1 MTDESDD
8 PDDRSERGETP
19 SQPDSE
25 EFRADDDGT
34 DPANDTGSAE
44 AVEGTA
50 TDPSDDSGGSDGE
63 AEAQDDAT
71 DAADTGEAPTD
82 PDEGDTPTPEGSPAP
97 SNEPPETDPD
107 PPGDGPAD
115 DGDPERTW
123 LGVGTAVVVPVVGVL
138 GAVVLFAI
146 DFDPLDALL
155 VGFAYLSLVTV
166 GTGLYV
172 FTNESERRGRL
183 LRATGGFA
191 AALLGVSVVVVL
203 TADTDLIEVAP
214 VVSQPVPL
222 FVYVYAV
229 AGALGYVFTVVGE
242 QRLNSSGG
250 SGSEDTTDAS
260 ATEESGSEPGSR
272 TNDSE
277 EGDATGDPPDPDVP
291 AEPIEASKIYDWSI
305 RVLAAIPLAA
315 AVFLLA
321 SLLLPQSQFGDPEV
335 VVRTADGVV
344 TVNETGVS
352 GRLNETSSV
361 QDVDVERRQRSD
373 RLLAGLAL
381 LTGLFVNT
389 AYTRLH
395 DLAVRLL
402 NPSRRGGNGGSE

>member
-1 MTDESDD
+1 MTDESNDS
-8 PDDRSERGETP
+8 DDRSERGEPAQP
-19 SQPDSE
+19 SSE
-25 EFRADDDGT
+25 SSRTDDDGT
-34 DPANDTGSAE
+34 DPANDTGSAD
-44 AVEGTA
+44 AVEGTD
-50 TDPSDDSGGSDGE
+50 TDPSDDSGGSNGE
-63 AEAQDDAT
+63 ADAEGDATGTDT
-71 DAADTGEAPTD
+71 DAADTEEA
-82 PDEGDTPTPEGSPAP
+82 
-97 SNEPPETDPD
+97 PD
-107 PPGDGPAD
+107 PPGDGPAGDGPADDGPAD
-115 DGDPERTW
+115 DGDPGRTS
-123 LGVGTAVVVPVVGVL
+123 LGVGTAIVVPIVGVL

-146 DFDPLDALL
+146 DFDPRDALL

-172 FTNESERRGRL
+172 FTTESARRARL
-183 LRATGGFA
+183 LRATGGLA

-203 TADTDLIEVAP
+203 TADTDLVEVAP

-242 QRLNSSGG
+242 QRLNSSGD
-250 SGSEDTTDAS
+250 SGSADTTDAS
-260 ATEESGSEPGSR
+260 ATEESEGERGSQ
-272 TNDSE
+272 TNDPE
-277 EGDATGDPPDPDVP
+277 AGGATGDPPGTDPDGT

-321 SLLLPQSQFGDPEV
+321 SLLLPRSQFGDPEV
-335 VVRTADGVV
+335 VVRTADSVV

-361 QDVDVERRQRSD
+361 QGVEVERRQRSD

-402 NPSRRGGNGGSE
+402 NPGRRGGNGGSE